1 MLQLAGESTYP
12 LMPLYAIL
20 VEDNQTIRDT
30 LMPAMSE
37 LAGIQVVAFAET
49 AMDAIK
55 AARDVPHQWSLMV
68 LDLFLRNGSGL
79 DVLKALGPWDPERE
93 VVVLTNFATPDVRE
107 RCMTLGA
114 KAVFDKSTEL
124 EQFFDYCMYRHGAPG

>member
-1 MLQLAGESTYP
+1 MAGKSTYL

-37 LAGIQVVAFAET
+37 LAGIQVVACAET

-68 LDLFLRNGSGL
+68 LDLFLRKGSGL
-79 DVLKALGPWDPERE
+79 D
-93 VVVLTNFATPDVRE
+93 
-107 RCMTLGA
+107 
-114 KAVFDKSTEL
+114 
-124 EQFFDYCMYRHGAPG
+124 